1 MTVLKLNWPRVRSAK
16 TNRRLLRMQSGYLI
30 DLREPEANANASSR
44 IPVRQT
50 PIAEPFCGTADIVAG
65 SRVLMEDL
73 AV

>member
-1 MTVLKLNWPRVRSAK
+1 
-16 TNRRLLRMQSGYLI
+16 MQSGYLI